1 MATKRAFDVIIVGGG
16 IAGSCLAGVL
26 ARGGLGVLVVE
37 KEPRFRD
44 RVRGEGTWPWGVA
57 HALKASLGELFAQA
71 DVVPIRGQQRFD
83 QRQPVE
89 ANDWAA
95 ESVDGVSEVAFSHAG
110 LQESAFTW
118 AASHGATTLRPAKA
132 LRFSPHGGPTVTVA
146 QDGREVEY
154 RARLVVGA
162 DGKQSG
168 VRRWAGGETEA
179 DPEHHRFGGV
189 LITGARID
197 DEHDNYFW
205 EPGFI
210 VNWFAAGA
218 HASRLYLSMTAE
230 RLRETG
236 IDRSFPANITCAAQ
250 YMPEGALDNVEQIG
264 PIGYFPNNDVWAS
277 RIAGHDVVLIGDAAG
292 APDPT
297 QGHGT
302 SLAFHDVHLLSE
314 LLLGE
319 GDWSAATEE
328 FAAQRR
334 DAFAVIREYDRWHNV
349 IHSEGADAD
358 RLREGNRRAA
368 QDDPTLGGFNLME
381 ARGPAGLVA
390 DDAARRRYFGDA
402 VA

>member
-1 MATKRAFDVIIVGGG
+1 MATKQAFDVIIVGGG
-16 IAGSCLAGVL
+16 IAGSSLAGVL

-44 RVRGEGTWPWGVA
+44 RVRGEATWPWGVS
-57 HALKASLGELFAQA
+57 HALAAGLGELFAQA

-89 ANDWAA
+89 ANNWST
-95 ESVDGVSEVAFSHAG
+95 ESVDGLSEIGFSHAG

-118 AASHGATTLRPAKA
+118 AANHGTTTLRAAKA
-132 LRFSPHGGPTVTVA
+132 IRFSHDGSPAVTVA

-197 DEHDNYFW
+197 DEHDNYVW

-210 VNWFAAGA
+210 INWFAAGA

-236 IDRSFPANITCAAQ
+236 IDRSFAANISCAAQ
-250 YMPEGALDNVEQIG
+250 YMPEGALDDVEQIG

-277 RIAGHDVVLIGDAAG
+277 QIAGNGVVVIGDAAG

-302 SLAFHDVHLLSE
+302 SLTFHDVHVLSE

-319 GDWSAATEE
+319 HDWDTATQE
-328 FAAQRR
+328 FANRR
-334 DAFAVIREYDRWHNV
+334 RAAFAVIREYDRWHNV
-349 IHSEGADAD
+349 IHDEGADAD
-358 RLREGNRRAA
+358 GLREGNRRAA
-368 QDDPTLGGFNLME
+368 QDDPTLGGFNVME

-390 DDAARRRYFGDA
+390 DDAARRRFFGEA